1 MKHSREYSRLMEL
14 FTKVCGV
21 SMLREWYEPIK
32 DGESY
37 TRLKAGDMMTGKAV
51 SVPFWRNTRAGG
63 NKVKGGAAFG
73 QNIEP
78 HGTYM
83 FHEVQPLPSDLTAQG
98 WISGVV
104 HFDNPLVL
112 EYGSTSADG
121 WKGMLSKRFNKKG
134 RALSEFL
141 ISRGYDGIITIDS
154 AEDTLSEIVS
164 FKDFR

>member
-1 MKHSREYSRLMEL
+1 MGNDRLKDL
-14 FTKVCGV
+14 FSKVCGV
-21 SMLREWYEPIK
+21 SILREWYDPIK
-32 DGESY
+32 AGESHK
-37 TRLKAGDMMTGKAV
+37 RLKAGDVITGRAV
-51 SVPFWRNTRAGG
+51 SVPFWRNTRANGKG
-63 NKVKGGAAFG
+63 VKGGAAFG

-83 FHEVQPLPSDLTAQG
+83 FHEVMPLPSDLSEQG

-104 HFDNPLVL
+104 HFDSPLVL
-112 EYGSTSADG
+112 EYGTTSADG
-121 WKGMLSKRFNKKG
+121 WKGNLSKRFNKKG

-154 AEDTLSEIVS
+154 AEDALGEIVS